1 MFSSDSRAV
10 SFARSFFWLGFVFWL
25 LLCSAPLLL
34 GAPQRFSVGVVA
46 SPRRSGKDV
55 YVEEVPLVE
64 EAVAPIWVYKARSIK
79 HPCGGTFV
87 TFPLAVDSMDGP
99 LIGFKEGDEILVI
112 PFGWTS
118 LEFKMSTSL
127 AIAGGITAVSAKVSG
142 TSCAE
147 PNG

>member
-64 EAVAPIWVYKARSIK
+64 EAVAPIWVDRARGIN

-99 LIGFKEGDEILVI
+99 LIGFKEADEILVI

>member
-10 SFARSFFWLGFVFWL
+10 SFARSFLWLGFVFGL

-46 SPRRSGKDV
+46 SPRCSGKDV

-64 EAVAPIWVYKARSIK
+64 EAVAPIWVYRARSIK
-79 HPCGGTFV
+79 HPCDGTFV

-99 LIGFKEGDEILVI
+99 LIGFKEGDEIL
-112 PFGWTS
+112 S
-118 LEFKMSTSL
+118 SHL
-127 AIAGGITAVSAKVSG
+127 AGHPWSSK
-142 TSCAE
+142 
-147 PNG
+147 